1 MDNSI
6 INQGTRSNDNI
17 TFYMT
22 ICVLITLI
30 IITVSVL
37 YTQGKKKKKNA
48 QSENN
53 LTSLKSGDVFIIVLG
68 CLFVA
73 AMFFLYFKFPDIFRN
88 VVAAF
93 TDSYYLILLI
103 LYIFFTIILYQ
114 NILTPDQVKDY
125 SYIILPIIVFLGAI
139 LFYVNM
145 NKSLDQAL
153 KINQTANQIKY
164 SIIYFCLIL
173 FLSILYFINPA
184 GYISEYMGPYL
195 VVSILLTVFG
205 FLYLLTL
212 MSFPTNLSS
221 VGLVSNF
228 KFTTILSVILFLL
241 FIIVATIGITTF
253 PGGFF
258 NSSPTTQSTVLILI
272 ILVCIVWIISFGLT
286 LFSNNSQASSTSV
299 SEYSK
304 MFRNVLLLLFGLT
317 FSGLL
322 IYWLVSI
329 IHSLSQTSGIVSFLL
344 NLIIILAVL
353 GLTFKILVSTNFYQ
367 NSPLARLVVNSLLY
381 IPCFFVSAIDKISYI
396 AGLIK
401 KPTTTN
407 LSLGLSNNFSS
418 KEDTNTYFI
427 YIGIILLALIAY
439 MFYPYVA
446 EKVTSQG
453 GLLLVN
459 QPVYLTEQKDLAS
472 YQTLNQITSLDL
484 SSPINPMQFNYNYG
498 LSFWVFLDSTNPTS
512 TDQYVSILNY
522 GDKPNILFNP
532 VENIMIFTVNKTDE
546 LTDKGRQIMYEE
558 KNILLQK
565 WNHIFVQY
573 NGGTFDIFINGKL
586 VKSVNNVVPYKT
598 LDTLQIGSKNG
609 IQGGICNITY
619 FKTLS
624 SREKIQNLY
633 NFFKDKTPPV
643 HSSSQDTII
652 NVLEQVPNVV
662 TNKPIQVSSNSNYT
676 DSLNSAKIN
685 NKLKSIVKEVSNFEY
700 DSSYLGNFLSWD
712 WYFKNNK
719 Y

>member
-6 INQGTRSNDNI
+6 INQGTISNDNI
-17 TFYMT
+17 TFYIT
-22 ICVLITLI
+22 LCVLIILI
-30 IITVSVL
+30 IITVTVL
-37 YTQGKKKKKNA
+37 YTQGIKIK
-48 QSENN
+48 SENN
-53 LTSLKSGDVFIIVLG
+53 LSSLKSGDVFIIVLG

-125 SYIILPIIVFLGAI
+125 SYFILPIILFLGAI

-184 GYISEYMGPYL
+184 AYISEYMGPYL

-272 ILVCIVWIISFGLT
+272 ILVCIIWIISFGLT
-286 LFSNNSQASSTSV
+286 LFSNNSQASSRSV

-367 NSPLARLVVNSLLY
+367 NSPLAWLVVNSLLY
-381 IPCFFVSAIDKISYI
+381 IPCFFVSIVDNISYLV
-396 AGLIK
+396 GLIK
-401 KPTTTN
+401 KPTSQN
-407 LSLGLSNNFSS
+407 LSLGLSNNFSL

-427 YIGIILLALIAY
+427 YIGIILLALVAY
-439 MFYPYVA
+439 MFYPFIA

-453 GLLLVN
+453 GVLLVN

-472 YQTLNQITSLDL
+472 YQTLNQINTVDL
-484 SSPINPMQFNYNYG
+484 SNPINPMQFNYNYG
-498 LSFWVFLDSTNPTS
+498 LSFWVFLDSTNPS
-512 TDQYVSILNY
+512 ATDKYVSILNY

-546 LTDKGRQIMYEE
+546 LTDKGTQVMYKE
-558 KNILLQK
+558 KNVLLQK

-586 VKSVNNVVPYKT
+586 AKSVNNVVPYKT

-619 FKTLS
+619 FKTLAT
-624 SREKIQNLY
+624 REKIQNLY
-633 NFFKDKTPPV
+633 NFFKDKTPPI

-652 NVLEQVPNVV
+652 NILEQVPNVV
-662 TNKPIQVSSNSNYT
+662 TNKPIQISSNSNYT
-676 DSLNSAKIN
+676 DSLNSATIS
-685 NKLKSIVKEVSNFEY
+685 NKLKSVTKEISNFEY
-700 DSSYLGNFLSWD
+700 DDSYLGNFLSWD
-712 WYFKNNK
+712 WYFKNNA

>member
-6 INQGTRSNDNI
+6 INQGTISNDNI
-17 TFYMT
+17 TFYIT
-22 ICVLITLI
+22 LCVLIILI
-30 IITVSVL
+30 IITVTVL
-37 YTQGKKKKKNA
+37 YTQGIKIK
-48 QSENN
+48 SENN
-53 LTSLKSGDVFIIVLG
+53 LSSLKSGDVFIIVLG

-73 AMFFLYFKFPDIFRN
+73 AMFFLYFKFPDSFRN

-125 SYIILPIIVFLGAI
+125 SYIILPIILFLGAI

-184 GYISEYMGPYL
+184 AYISEYMGPYL

-212 MSFPTNLSS
+212 MSFPKNLSS

-272 ILVCIVWIISFGLT
+272 ILVCIIWIISFGLT
-286 LFSNNSQASSTSV
+286 LFSNNSQASSRSV

-381 IPCFFVSAIDKISYI
+381 IPCFFVSIVDNISYLV
-396 AGLIK
+396 GLIK
-401 KPTTTN
+401 KPTSQN
-407 LSLGLSNNFSS
+407 LSLGLSNNFSL

-427 YIGIILLALIAY
+427 YIGIILLALVAY
-439 MFYPYVA
+439 MFYPFIA

-453 GLLLVN
+453 GVLLVN

-472 YQTLNQITSLDL
+472 YQTLNQINTVDL
-484 SSPINPMQFNYNYG
+484 SNPINPMQFNYNYG
-498 LSFWVFLDSTNPTS
+498 LSFWVFLDSTNPS
-512 TDQYVSILNY
+512 ATDKYVSILNY

-546 LTDKGRQIMYEE
+546 LTDKGTQVMYEE
-558 KNILLQK
+558 KNVLLQK

-586 VKSVNNVVPYKT
+586 AKSVNNVVPYKT

-619 FKTLS
+619 FKTLAT
-624 SREKIQNLY
+624 REKIQNLY

-652 NVLEQVPNVV
+652 NILEQVPNVV
-662 TNKPIQVSSNSNYT
+662 TNKPIQISSNSNYT
-676 DSLNSAKIN
+676 DSLNSATIS
-685 NKLKSIVKEVSNFEY
+685 NKLKSVTKEISNFEY
-700 DSSYLGNFLSWD
+700 DDSYLGNFLSWD
-712 WYFKNNK
+712 WYFKNNA

>member
-6 INQGTRSNDNI
+6 INQGTISNDNI
-17 TFYMT
+17 TFYIT
-22 ICVLITLI
+22 LCVLIILI
-30 IITVSVL
+30 IITVTVL
-37 YTQGKKKKKNA
+37 YTQGIKIK
-48 QSENN
+48 SENN
-53 LTSLKSGDVFIIVLG
+53 LSSLKSGDVFIIVLG

-125 SYIILPIIVFLGAI
+125 SYFILPIILFLGAI

-184 GYISEYMGPYL
+184 AYISEYMGPYL

-241 FIIVATIGITTF
+241 FILVATIGITTF

-272 ILVCIVWIISFGLT
+272 ILVCIIWIISFGLT
-286 LFSNNSQASSTSV
+286 LFSNNSQASSRSV

-367 NSPLARLVVNSLLY
+367 NSPLAWLVVNSLLY
-381 IPCFFVSAIDKISYI
+381 IPCFFVSIVDNISYLV
-396 AGLIK
+396 GLIK
-401 KPTTTN
+401 KPTSQN
-407 LSLGLSNNFSS
+407 LSLGLSNNFSL

-427 YIGIILLALIAY
+427 YIGIILLALVAY
-439 MFYPYVA
+439 MFYPFIA

-453 GLLLVN
+453 GVLLVN

-472 YQTLNQITSLDL
+472 YQTLNQINTVDL
-484 SSPINPMQFNYNYG
+484 SNPINPMQFNYNYG
-498 LSFWVFLDSTNPTS
+498 LSFWVFLDSTNPS
-512 TDQYVSILNY
+512 ATDKYVSILNY

-546 LTDKGRQIMYEE
+546 LTDKGTQVMYKE
-558 KNILLQK
+558 KNVLLQK

-586 VKSVNNVVPYKT
+586 AKSVNNVVPYKT

-619 FKTLS
+619 FKTLAT
-624 SREKIQNLY
+624 REKIQNLY
-633 NFFKDKTPPV
+633 NFFKDKTPPI

-652 NVLEQVPNVV
+652 NILEQVPNVV
-662 TNKPIQVSSNSNYT
+662 TNKPIQISSNSNYT
-676 DSLNSAKIN
+676 DSLNSATIS
-685 NKLKSIVKEVSNFEY
+685 NKLKSVTKEISNFEY
-700 DSSYLGNFLSWD
+700 DDSYLGNFLSWD
-712 WYFKNNK
+712 WYFKNNA